1 MKKYKNKN
9 NEEDKF
15 EKIIRKYTDENTEEK
30 PKTLKIMNNN
40 FEND

>member
-15 EKIIRKYTDENTEEK
+15 EKIIKEYTDDFTINK
-30 PKTLKIMNNN
+30 PKTLKVMNNN